1 MRPVGFVGAQ
11 RGCCGGAAGE
21 HLRRLQ
27 RRLCRGCRRGPWRL
41 GTGAREEDFAGQHGG
56 PIRRLLG
63 HAGQH
68 HRMSGKTPAD

>member
-21 HLRRLQ
+21 RLRRLQ
-27 RRLCRGCRRGPWRL
+27 RRLCRGCRGDHRRHGV
-41 GTGAREEDFAGQHGG
+41 GAREEDFAGQDGG

-68 HRMSGKTPAD
+68 RRMSGETPAE